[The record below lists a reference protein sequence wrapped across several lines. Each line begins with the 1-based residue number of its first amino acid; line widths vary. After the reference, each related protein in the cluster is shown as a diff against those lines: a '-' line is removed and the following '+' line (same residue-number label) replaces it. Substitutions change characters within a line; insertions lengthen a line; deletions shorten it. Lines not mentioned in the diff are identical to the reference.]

1 MSDTTPEV
9 LDDQKE
15 SVERITDS
23 LEYMKSIALAL
34 IHINDMYSDLI
45 KKLNDNGLTKDQA
58 ALMQPAVDEITREY
72 KKLKKDIKP

>member
-1 MSDTTPEV
+1 MSDTAPEV

-15 SVERITDS
+15 SVKRITDS

-58 ALMQPAVDEITREY
+58 ALMQPVVDEITREY
-72 KKLKKDIKP
+72 EKLKKDIKP

>member
-15 SVERITDS
+15 SVKRITDS

-58 ALMQPAVDEITREY
+58 ALMQPVVDEITREY
-72 KKLKKDIKP
+72 EKLKKDIKP

>member
-15 SVERITDS
+15 SVKRITDS

-58 ALMQPAVDEITREY
+58 ALMQPVVDEITREY
-72 KKLKKDIKP
+72 EKLKKGIKP

>member
-15 SVERITDS
+15 SVKRITDS

-58 ALMQPAVDEITREY
+58 ALMQPVVDEITREY

>member
-15 SVERITDS
+15 SVKRITDS

-72 KKLKKDIKP
+72 KKLKKGIKP

>member
-1 MSDTTPEV
+1 MSDTTPKV

-15 SVERITDS
+15 SVKRITDS

>member
-1 MSDTTPEV
+1 MSDTTPKV

-15 SVERITDS
+15 SVKRITDS

-34 IHINDMYSDLI
+34 IHINDLYSDLI

-72 KKLKKDIKP
+72 GKLKKGIKP

>member
-15 SVERITDS
+15 SVKRITDS